1 MFESTELIIILLL
14 VCSVLFLTIFKY
26 FKFSATVAY
35 FAVGILLGP
44 SGAGILYD
52 SDSVRHFVEFGIVF
66 LMFSIGLEFSLPKL
80 NSMRGILFGLGGA
93 QVFITLAATFMVSR
107 LFGLDLATAIVI
119 GSALTMSST
128 AIVSKMLIERIDLN
142 SRHGRL
148 SIGILLF
155 QDIAVIPILILI
167 PALSGP
173 SLDIN
178 SVFIPI
184 ILKILILLSILFWL
198 GKPIINFWFGL
209 VAQQKSRELFV
220 LNVLMITMFFAYMTH
235 LAGLSYALGAFL
247 AGMLISETRYRYQVE
262 SDIASFRDI
271 LLGLFFISVGMM
283 LNLDIFVRYLWII
296 ITIFIVYS
304 LFKITLIALLTK
316 AFKYELGVGIRT
328 GVILGQAG
336 EFSFVILALAKDQ
349 NIIGGDILQIIL
361 SVCLLSM
368 ICAPF
373 LIPYNG
379 RLARFLSKSYIRN
392 SQKNIDKI
400 NDIGH
405 DLSEHVILCGY
416 GKSGQFLGRF
426 LKEENF
432 PFIAI
437 DMDLNRV
444 NDASSAGELVMYGD
458 ASRRVVLNA
467 AGIKNC
473 KAIIITYA
481 DDRASSKVLTV
492 IRETYDKLPVIV
504 RTADETSIIS
514 LQQHGATE
522 VVPEVLEGSLM
533 LGSHALMVLG
543 VPLGRIVKKIRS
555 FRSERYSMFKGYF
568 KGTTDISDDF
578 SGQEQLELHSI
589 EVRNNPSLAE
599 IKLGSVQFDVFK
611 IQMQYLRRPNMLEN
625 IDPRPDIILQNGDVI
640 VILGLQK
647 NINDFEKYISS
658 GKSLDAK

>member
-1 MFESTELIIILLL
+1 MLESIELIIILLL
-14 VCSVLFLTIFKY
+14 VCSVVFLTVFKY
-26 FKFSATVAY
+26 FKLSATIAY

-52 SDSVRHFVEFGIVF
+52 SDSIRHFVEFGIVF

-93 QVFITLAATFMVSR
+93 QVLITLATTFFVSR
-107 LFGLDLATAIVI
+107 LFGLDLAMAFVI

-128 AIVSKMLIERIDLN
+128 AIVSKILIERIDLN

-155 QDIAVIPILILI
+155 QDIAVIPILILL
-167 PALSGP
+167 PALSSP
-173 SLDIN
+173 AIDIN
-178 SVFIPI
+178 TLFIPI
-184 ILKILILLSILFWL
+184 FLKIAVLLSILFWL

-220 LNVLMITMFFAYMTH
+220 LNVLMVTMFFAYLTH

-283 LNLDIFVRYLWII
+283 LNLNIFIEYLWII
-296 ITIFIVYS
+296 ITIFIGYS
-304 LFKITLIALLTK
+304 LFKATLIALLTK

-328 GVILGQAG
+328 GIILGQAG
-336 EFSFVILALAKDQ
+336 EFSFVILALAKEQ

-379 RLARFLSKSYIRN
+379 RIARFLSKSYIKN

-405 DLSEHVILCGY
+405 NLSNHVILCGY
-416 GKSGQFLGRF
+416 GRSGQFLGRF
-426 LKEENF
+426 LKEEHI

-444 NDASSAGELVMYGD
+444 NDASNAGELVMYGD

-473 KAIIITYA
+473 KALIITYA

-492 IRETYDKLPVIV
+492 VRETYLDLPVIV
-504 RTADETSIIS
+504 RTADESSIAL
-514 LQQHGATE
+514 LQKEGATE

-543 VPLGRIVKKIRS
+543 IPLGRIVKKIRS
-555 FRSERYSMFKGYF
+555 FRSERYAMFRGYF
-568 KGTTDISDDF
+568 KGSTDISDDF

-589 EVRNNPSLAE
+589 EIKRNPLLMGS
-599 IKLGSVQFDVFK
+599 KLENIRFEDFN
-611 IQMQYLRRPNMLEN
+611 IQIQYLRRPNMLEN
-625 IDPRPDIILQNGDVI
+625 IDPRPDIILDDGDI
-640 VILGLQK
+640 LVILGLQQ
-647 NINDFEKYISS
+647 NINHFEKYISS
-658 GKSLDAK
+658 GKIIL

>member
-1 MFESTELIIILLL
+1 MLESIELIIILLL
-14 VCSVLFLTIFKY
+14 VCSVVFLTVFKY
-26 FKFSATVAY
+26 FKLSATIAY

-52 SDSVRHFVEFGIVF
+52 SDSIRHFVEFGIVF

-93 QVFITLAATFMVSR
+93 QVLITLATTFFVSR
-107 LFGLDLATAIVI
+107 LFGLDLAMAFVI

-128 AIVSKMLIERIDLN
+128 AIVSKILIERIDLN

-155 QDIAVIPILILI
+155 QDIAVIPILILL
-167 PALSGP
+167 PALSAP
-173 SLDIN
+173 TIDIN
-178 SVFIPI
+178 TLFIPI
-184 ILKILILLSILFWL
+184 ILKIAVLLSILFWL

-220 LNVLMITMFFAYMTH
+220 LNVLMVTMFFAYLTH

-283 LNLDIFVRYLWII
+283 LNLNIFIEYLWII
-296 ITIFIVYS
+296 ITIFIGYS
-304 LFKITLIALLTK
+304 LFKATLIALLTK

-328 GVILGQAG
+328 GIILGQAG
-336 EFSFVILALAKDQ
+336 EFSFVILALAKEQ

-379 RLARFLSKSYIRN
+379 RIARFLSKSYIKN

-405 DLSEHVILCGY
+405 NLSDHVILCGY
-416 GKSGQFLGRF
+416 GRSGQFLGRF
-426 LKEENF
+426 LKEEHI

-444 NDASSAGELVMYGD
+444 NDASNAGELVMYGD

-473 KAIIITYA
+473 KAVIITYA

-492 IRETYDKLPVIV
+492 VRETYLDLPVIV
-504 RTADETSIIS
+504 RTADESSIAL
-514 LQQHGATE
+514 LQKEGATE

-543 VPLGRIVKKIRS
+543 IPLGRIVRKIRS
-555 FRSERYSMFKGYF
+555 FRSERYAMFRGYF
-568 KGTTDISDDF
+568 KGSTDISDDF

-589 EVRNNPSLAE
+589 EIKRNPLLMGS
-599 IKLGSVQFDVFK
+599 KLENIRFEDFN
-611 IQMQYLRRPNMLEN
+611 IQIQYLRRPNMLEN
-625 IDPRPDIILQNGDVI
+625 IDPRPDIILDNGDI
-640 VILGLQK
+640 LVILGLQQ
-647 NINDFEKYISS
+647 NINHFEKYISS
-658 GKSLDAK
+658 GKIIS

>member
-1 MFESTELIIILLL
+1 MLESIELIIILLL
-14 VCSVLFLTIFKY
+14 VCSVVFLTVFKY
-26 FKFSATVAY
+26 LKLSATIAY

-44 SGAGILYD
+44 SGVGILYD
-52 SDSVRHFVEFGIVF
+52 SDSIRHFVEFGIVF

-93 QVFITLAATFMVSR
+93 QVFITLATTFFVSR
-107 LFGLDLATAIVI
+107 LFGFDLAMAFVI

-128 AIVSKMLIERIDLN
+128 AIVSKILIERIDLN

-155 QDIAVIPILILI
+155 QDIAVIPILILL
-167 PALSGP
+167 PALSSP
-173 SLDIN
+173 AIDIN
-178 SVFIPI
+178 NLFIPI
-184 ILKILILLSILFWL
+184 FLKIAVLLSILFWL

-220 LNVLMITMFFAYMTH
+220 LNVLMVTMFFAYLTH

-283 LNLDIFVRYLWII
+283 LNLNIFIEYLWII
-296 ITIFIVYS
+296 ITIFIGYS
-304 LFKITLIALLTK
+304 LFKATLIALLTK
-316 AFKYELGVGIRT
+316 VFKYEFGVGIRT
-328 GVILGQAG
+328 GIILGQAG
-336 EFSFVILALAKDQ
+336 EVSFVILALAKEQ

-379 RLARFLSKSYIRN
+379 RIARFLSKSYIKN

-405 DLSEHVILCGY
+405 NLSDHVILCGY
-416 GKSGQFLGRF
+416 GRSGQFLGRF
-426 LKEENF
+426 LKEEHI

-444 NDASSAGELVMYGD
+444 NDASNAGELVMYGD

-473 KAIIITYA
+473 KAVIITYA

-492 IRETYDKLPVIV
+492 VRETYLDLPVIV
-504 RTADETSIIS
+504 RTADESSIAL
-514 LQQHGATE
+514 LQKEGATE

-543 VPLGRIVKKIRS
+543 IPLGRIVKKIRS
-555 FRSERYSMFKGYF
+555 FRSERYAMFRGYF
-568 KGTTDISDDF
+568 KGSTDISDDF

-589 EVRNNPSLAE
+589 EVKRNPLLMCS
-599 IKLGSVQFDVFK
+599 KLENIRFEDFN
-611 IQMQYLRRPNMLEN
+611 IQIQYLRRPNMLEN
-625 IDPRPDIILQNGDVI
+625 IDPRPDIILGDGDI
-640 VILGLQK
+640 LVILGLQQ
-647 NINDFEKYISS
+647 NINHFEKYISS
-658 GKSLDAK
+658 GKIIS

>member
-1 MFESTELIIILLL
+1 MLESIELIIILLL
-14 VCSVLFLTIFKY
+14 VCSVVFLTVFKY
-26 FKFSATVAY
+26 FKLSATIAY

-44 SGAGILYD
+44 SVAGILYD
-52 SDSVRHFVEFGIVF
+52 SDSIRHFVEFGIVF

-93 QVFITLAATFMVSR
+93 QVFITLATTFFVSR
-107 LFGLDLATAIVI
+107 LFGLDLAMAFVI

-128 AIVSKMLIERIDLN
+128 AIVSKILIERIDLN

-155 QDIAVIPILILI
+155 QDIAVIPILILL
-167 PALSGP
+167 PALSTP
-173 SLDIN
+173 AIDIN
-178 SVFIPI
+178 TLFIPI
-184 ILKILILLSILFWL
+184 ILKIAVLLSILFWL

-220 LNVLMITMFFAYMTH
+220 LNVLMVTMFFAYLTH

-262 SDIASFRDI
+262 SDISSFRDI

-283 LNLDIFVRYLWII
+283 LNLNIFIEYLWII
-296 ITIFIVYS
+296 ITIFIGYS
-304 LFKITLIALLTK
+304 LFKATLIAMLTK
-316 AFKYELGVGIRT
+316 AFKYEFGVGIRT
-328 GVILGQAG
+328 GIILGQAG
-336 EFSFVILALAKDQ
+336 EFSFVILALAKEQ

-379 RLARFLSKSYIRN
+379 RIARFLSKSYIKN

-405 DLSEHVILCGY
+405 NLSDHVILCGY
-416 GKSGQFLGRF
+416 GRSGQFLGRF
-426 LKEENF
+426 LKEEHI

-444 NDASSAGELVMYGD
+444 NDASNAGELVMYGD

-473 KAIIITYA
+473 KAVIITYA

-492 IRETYDKLPVIV
+492 VRETYTDLPVIV
-504 RTADETSIIS
+504 RTADESSIAL
-514 LQQHGATE
+514 LQKEGATE

-543 VPLGRIVKKIRS
+543 IPLGRIVKKIRS
-555 FRSERYSMFKGYF
+555 FRSERYAMFRGYF
-568 KGTTDISDDF
+568 KGSSDISDDF

-589 EVRNNPSLAE
+589 EVKRNPL
-599 IKLGSVQFDVFK
+599 LMGSMLENIRFEDFN
-611 IQMQYLRRPNMLEN
+611 IQIQYLRRPNMLEN
-625 IDPRPDIILQNGDVI
+625 IDPRPDIILDDGDI
-640 VILGLQK
+640 LVILGLQQ
-647 NINDFEKYISS
+647 NINHFEKYISS
-658 GKSLDAK
+658 GKITS

>member
-1 MFESTELIIILLL
+1 MLESTELIIILLL
-14 VCSVLFLTIFKY
+14 VCSVVFLTVFKY
-26 FKFSATVAY
+26 FKLSATIAY

-52 SDSVRHFVEFGIVF
+52 SDSIRHFVEFGIVF

-93 QVFITLAATFMVSR
+93 QVFITLATTFFVSR
-107 LFGLDLATAIVI
+107 LFGLDLAMAFVI

-128 AIVSKMLIERIDLN
+128 AIVSKILIERIDLN

-155 QDIAVIPILILI
+155 QDIAVIPILILL
-167 PALSGP
+167 PALSAP
-173 SLDIN
+173 TIDIN
-178 SVFIPI
+178 TLFIPI
-184 ILKILILLSILFWL
+184 ILKIVVLLSILFWL

-220 LNVLMITMFFAYMTH
+220 LNVLMVTMFFAYLTH

-283 LNLDIFVRYLWII
+283 LNLNIFIEYLWII
-296 ITIFIVYS
+296 ITIFIGYS
-304 LFKITLIALLTK
+304 LFKATLIALLTK

-328 GVILGQAG
+328 GIILGQAG
-336 EFSFVILALAKDQ
+336 EFSFVILALAKEQ

-379 RLARFLSKSYIRN
+379 RIARFLSKSYIKN
-392 SQKNIDKI
+392 SQKNIEKI

-405 DLSEHVILCGY
+405 NLSEHVILCGY
-416 GKSGQFLGRF
+416 GRSGQFLGRF
-426 LKEENF
+426 LKEEHI

-444 NDASSAGELVMYGD
+444 NDASNAGELVMYGD

-473 KAIIITYA
+473 KAVIITYA

-492 IRETYDKLPVIV
+492 VRETYLDLPVIV
-504 RTADETSIIS
+504 RTADESSIAL
-514 LQQHGATE
+514 LQKEGATE

-543 VPLGRIVKKIRS
+543 IPLGRIVKKIRS
-555 FRSERYSMFKGYF
+555 FRSERYAMFRGYF
-568 KGTTDISDDF
+568 KGSTDISDDF

-589 EVRNNPSLAE
+589 EIKRNPLLMGS
-599 IKLGSVQFDVFK
+599 KLENIRFEDFN
-611 IQMQYLRRPNMLEN
+611 IQIQYLRRPNMLEN
-625 IDPRPDIILQNGDVI
+625 IDPRPDIILDDGDI
-640 VILGLQK
+640 LVILGLQQ
-647 NINDFEKYISS
+647 NINHFEKYISS
-658 GKSLDAK
+658 GKIIS

>member
-1 MFESTELIIILLL
+1 MLESIELIIILLL
-14 VCSVLFLTIFKY
+14 VCSVVFLTVFKY
-26 FKFSATVAY
+26 FKLSATIAY

-52 SDSVRHFVEFGIVF
+52 SDSIRHFVEFGIVF

-93 QVFITLAATFMVSR
+93 QVFITLATTFFVSR
-107 LFGLDLATAIVI
+107 LFGLDLAMAFVI

-128 AIVSKMLIERIDLN
+128 AIVSKILIERIDLN

-155 QDIAVIPILILI
+155 QDIAVIPILILL
-167 PALSGP
+167 PALSTP
-173 SLDIN
+173 AIDIN
-178 SVFIPI
+178 TLFIPI
-184 ILKILILLSILFWL
+184 ILKIAVLLSILFWL

-220 LNVLMITMFFAYMTH
+220 LNVLMVTMFFAYLTH

-262 SDIASFRDI
+262 SDISSFRDI

-283 LNLDIFVRYLWII
+283 LNLNIFIEYLWII
-296 ITIFIVYS
+296 ITIFIGYS
-304 LFKITLIALLTK
+304 LFKATLIAMLTK
-316 AFKYELGVGIRT
+316 AFKYEFGVGIRT
-328 GVILGQAG
+328 GIILGQAG
-336 EFSFVILALAKDQ
+336 EFSFVILALAKEQ

-379 RLARFLSKSYIRN
+379 RIARFLSKSYIKN

-405 DLSEHVILCGY
+405 NLSDHVILCGY
-416 GKSGQFLGRF
+416 GRSGQFLGRF
-426 LKEENF
+426 LKEEHI

-444 NDASSAGELVMYGD
+444 NDASNAGELVMYGD

-473 KAIIITYA
+473 KAVIITYA

-492 IRETYDKLPVIV
+492 VRETYTDLPVIV
-504 RTADETSIIS
+504 RTADESSIAL
-514 LQQHGATE
+514 LQKEGATE

-543 VPLGRIVKKIRS
+543 IPLGRIVKKIRS
-555 FRSERYSMFKGYF
+555 FRSERYAMFRGYF
-568 KGTTDISDDF
+568 KGSSDISDDF

-589 EVRNNPSLAE
+589 EVKRNPLLMGS
-599 IKLGSVQFDVFK
+599 KLENIRFEDFN
-611 IQMQYLRRPNMLEN
+611 IQIQYLRRPNMLEN
-625 IDPRPDIILQNGDVI
+625 IDPRPDIILDDGDI
-640 VILGLQK
+640 LVILGLQQ
-647 NINDFEKYISS
+647 NINHFEKYISS
-658 GKSLDAK
+658 GKIIS

>member
-1 MFESTELIIILLL
+1 MLESIELIIILLL
-14 VCSVLFLTIFKY
+14 VCSVVFLTVFKY
-26 FKFSATVAY
+26 FKLSATIAY

-52 SDSVRHFVEFGIVF
+52 SDSIRHFVEFGIVF

-93 QVFITLAATFMVSR
+93 QVLITLATTFFVSR
-107 LFGLDLATAIVI
+107 LFGLDLAMAFVI

-128 AIVSKMLIERIDLN
+128 AIVSKILIERIDLN

-155 QDIAVIPILILI
+155 QDIAVIPILILL
-167 PALSGP
+167 PALST
-173 SLDIN
+173 SAIDIN
-178 SVFIPI
+178 TLFIPI
-184 ILKILILLSILFWL
+184 IVKIFVLLSILFWL

-220 LNVLMITMFFAYMTH
+220 LNVLMVTMFFAYLTH

-283 LNLDIFVRYLWII
+283 LNLNIFIEYLWII
-296 ITIFIVYS
+296 ITIFIGYS
-304 LFKITLIALLTK
+304 LFKATLIALLTK
-316 AFKYELGVGIRT
+316 AFKYEFGVGIRT
-328 GVILGQAG
+328 GIILGQAG
-336 EFSFVILALAKDQ
+336 EFSFVILALAKEQ

-379 RLARFLSKSYIRN
+379 RIARFLSKSYIKN
-392 SQKNIDKI
+392 SQKNIEKI

-405 DLSEHVILCGY
+405 NLSNHVILCGY
-416 GKSGQFLGRF
+416 GRSGQFLGRF
-426 LKEENF
+426 LKEEHI

-444 NDASSAGELVMYGD
+444 NDASNAGELVMYGD

-473 KAIIITYA
+473 KAVIITYA

-492 IRETYDKLPVIV
+492 VRETYLDLPVIV
-504 RTADETSIIS
+504 RTADESSIAL
-514 LQQHGATE
+514 LQKEGATE

-543 VPLGRIVKKIRS
+543 IPLGRIVKKIRS
-555 FRSERYSMFKGYF
+555 FRSERYAMFRGYF
-568 KGTTDISDDF
+568 KGSTDISDDF
-578 SGQEQLELHSI
+578 SGEEQLELHSI
-589 EVRNNPSLAE
+589 EVKRNPLLMGS
-599 IKLGSVQFDVFK
+599 KLENIRFEDFN
-611 IQMQYLRRPNMLEN
+611 IQIQYLRRPNMLEN
-625 IDPRPDIILQNGDVI
+625 IDPRPDIILDNGDI
-640 VILGLQK
+640 LVILGLQQ
-647 NINDFEKYISS
+647 NINHFEKYISS
-658 GKSLDAK
+658 GKIIS

>member
-1 MFESTELIIILLL
+1 MLESIELIIILLL
-14 VCSVLFLTIFKY
+14 VCSVVFLTVFKY
-26 FKFSATVAY
+26 FKLSATIAY

-52 SDSVRHFVEFGIVF
+52 SDSIRHFVEFGIVF

-93 QVFITLAATFMVSR
+93 QVFITLATTFFVSR
-107 LFGLDLATAIVI
+107 LFGLDFAMAFVI

-128 AIVSKMLIERIDLN
+128 AIVSKILIERIDLN

-155 QDIAVIPILILI
+155 QDIAVIPILILL
-167 PALSGP
+167 PALSAP
-173 SLDIN
+173 AIDIN
-178 SVFIPI
+178 TLFIPI
-184 ILKILILLSILFWL
+184 ILKIAVLLSILFWL

-220 LNVLMITMFFAYMTH
+220 LNVLMVTMFFAYLTH

-262 SDIASFRDI
+262 SDISSFRDI

-283 LNLDIFVRYLWII
+283 LNLNIFMEYLWII
-296 ITIFIVYS
+296 ITIFIGYS
-304 LFKITLIALLTK
+304 LFKATLIAMLTK
-316 AFKYELGVGIRT
+316 AFKYEFGVGIRT
-328 GVILGQAG
+328 GIILGQAG
-336 EFSFVILALAKDQ
+336 EFSFVILALAKEQ

-379 RLARFLSKSYIRN
+379 RIARFLSKSYIKN

-405 DLSEHVILCGY
+405 NLSDHVILCGY
-416 GKSGQFLGRF
+416 GRSGQFLGRF
-426 LKEENF
+426 LKEEHI

-444 NDASSAGELVMYGD
+444 NDASNAGELVMYGD

-473 KAIIITYA
+473 KAVIITYA

-492 IRETYDKLPVIV
+492 VRETYIDLPVIV
-504 RTADETSIIS
+504 RTADESSIAL
-514 LQQHGATE
+514 LQKEGATE

-543 VPLGRIVKKIRS
+543 IPLGRIVKKIRS
-555 FRSERYSMFKGYF
+555 FRSERYAMFRGYF
-568 KGTTDISDDF
+568 KGSSDISDDF

-589 EVRNNPSLAE
+589 EVKRNPLLMGS
-599 IKLGSVQFDVFK
+599 KLENIRFEDFN
-611 IQMQYLRRPNMLEN
+611 IQIQYLRRPNMLEN
-625 IDPRPDIILQNGDVI
+625 IDPRPDIILDDGDI
-640 VILGLQK
+640 LVILGLQQ
-647 NINDFEKYISS
+647 NINHFEKYISS
-658 GKSLDAK
+658 GKIIS